1 MTESTRTRG
10 SDENEESAFGV
21 RRAMNARMVRVGRQD
36 IWVSVNPGPKDRPP
50 LLLFNGIGANL
61 ELAEP
66 FMRAM
71 TEVETVIFDVPGVG
85 GSPLPDYP
93 YRPSTVARWAAG
105 LMTQLGYRK
114 IDVAGVSWG
123 GGIAQQFAHQ
133 YPTVCRRL
141 VLAATSPGAI
151 MAPGRLSVLWKMASP
166 RRYTDKRYMLEI
178 AADLYGGA
186 FRENPELIRAH
197 ARNMKGAS
205 DLGYLYQLLAL
216 AGWTSL
222 PWLHKLTQPTL
233 VLMGKDDPLVPLVNG
248 RILARLIR
256 NARLEIIDDG
266 HLFFV
271 TKPQETAGIVQA
283 VRLQRMKCS
292 CLTTS

>member
-10 SDENEESAFGV
+10 SDGNEESAFGV
-21 RRAMNARMVRVGRQD
+21 RRAMNARMVRVGRQE

-93 YRPSTVARWAAG
+93 YRPPTVARWAAG

-114 IDVAGVSWG
+114 VDVAGVSWG

-166 RRYTDKRYMLEI
+166 RRYTDKGYMLKI

-186 FRENPELIRAH
+186 FREDPELIRAH

-233 VLMGKDDPLVPLVNG
+233 VLMGRDDPLVPLVNG

-256 NARLEIIDDG
+256 NARLEIIEDG

-271 TKPQETAGIVQA
+271 TKPQETAGIVQRF
-283 VRLQRMKCS
+283 VRRE
-292 CLTTS
+292 

>member
-1 MTESTRTRG
+1 
-10 SDENEESAFGV
+10 
-21 RRAMNARMVRVGRQD
+21 MVRVGRQD
-36 IWVSVNPGPKDRPP
+36 IWVAVNPGPKDRPP

-105 LMTQLGYRK
+105 LMTELGYRK

-166 RRYTDKRYMLEI
+166 RRYTDKGYMLKI

-186 FRENPELIRAH
+186 FREDPEQIRAH

-222 PWLHKLTQPTL
+222 PWLHTLTQPTL
-233 VLMGKDDPLVPLVNG
+233 VLMGTDDPLVPLVNG

-271 TKPQETAGIVQA
+271 TKPQETAGIVQRF
-283 VRLQRMKCS
+283 VCRE
-292 CLTTS
+292 